1 MNGLPL
7 FLMLSAFGADSEWNG
22 LGAFLTTAE
31 EARVSVKAVE
41 QVLWSEQPVQDAL
54 VLVATDTSENVE
66 SLVSFMKDGGAVI
79 YFAEGEPSQLFL
91 KKLGLRASP
100 IRSGIGG
107 ELYEN
112 HPKFPIFPAD
122 MDDTLFFNMSPESSP
137 IVANHPVLLEPEA
150 PGVWRSLLPR
160 NEGLPSALVL
170 ERRVGRGWLLVIG
183 DSSLVIR
190 EMQRFHGNKQFL
202 ANALRRY
209 CVREPCRVTLARP
222 QSTFVGQY
230 QARGILDGG
239 SFGQMRDRILEI
251 LDSISAEHGWRAL
264 NGVLAALLVWLVLW
278 AGRMTHP
285 ANTASVER
293 NKEKGYGTA
302 E

>member
-1 MNGLPL
+1 M
-7 FLMLSAFGADSEWNG
+7 
-22 LGAFLTTAE
+22 
-31 EARVSVKAVE
+31 
-41 QVLWSEQPVQDAL
+41 
-54 VLVATDTSENVE
+54 E

-137 IVANHPVLLEPEA
+137 IVGNHPVLLEPET

-190 EMQRFHGNKQFL
+190 EMQRFHGNKQFQTL
-202 ANALRRY
+202 CDATVFGSPVALHWRG
-209 CVREPCRVTLARP
+209 LNRP
-222 QSTFVGQY
+222 LWGVSGP
-230 QARGILDGG
+230 RDLDGG
-239 SFGQMRDRILEI
+239 SFGQMGDILG
-251 LDSISAEHGWRAL
+251 SRFHFRRA
-264 NGVLAALLVWLVLW
+264 W
-278 AGRMTHP
+278 
-285 ANTASVER
+285 VEST
-293 NKEKGYGTA
+293 E
-302 E
+302 